1 VSEEVDLGY
10 DPSTFVGPLDMK
22 ELDEFRNFLEESGQP
37 IHFDP
42 AYLAHLTKFHGGVPA
57 KRCFE
62 TVDGQHHVIERFLN
76 FLDPKKD
83 ETLGW
88 YNVNVTWTQMED
100 RLNEFLIPF
109 AALFAGD
116 MLCFD
121 YEAGGRP
128 SVVVWLHEESS
139 EDHPVTSLVAS
150 DFDAFL
156 RKLHECDEVEGQ

>member
-1 VSEEVDLGY
+1 MYEDIDLDY
-10 DPSTFVGPLDMK
+10 DPSTLVGPLDTD
-22 ELDEFRNFLEESGQP
+22 ELEEFERFLEESGQP
-37 IHFDP
+37 IQFDP
-42 AYLAHLTKFHGGVPA
+42 AYLAHLSKFHGGVPA

-62 TVDGQHHVIERFLN
+62 TAEGQHHVIERFLN

-88 YNVNVTWTQMED
+88 YNVNVTWSQMED

-109 AALFAGD
+109 ATLFGGD

-128 SVVVWLHEESS
+128 AVVVWLHEESS
-139 EDHPVTSLVAS
+139 EDHPATSFVAA

-156 RKLHECDEVEGQ
+156 RTLHKCEETDK